1 MNRLNRL
8 LSFCVAVAFL
18 SACSSPDIIHID
30 SENISL
36 GFERKTGKLVSFT
49 DNRNDRELIDSSAV
63 KGLPWKLTAADPDV
77 FNQDEGYTVSF
88 KKRGKSSV
96 DIIWQYNAAVPLRVE
111 MSVFIE
117 KDKPMTHWR
126 ASFSGLKGVRSDEV
140 CYPVV
145 SGMYAYPN
153 ADLVQ
158 PSWLGLLTH
167 NPAANASEA
176 KPAVYTRSFPFSS
189 LQLMAVYDR
198 ESLKSGL
205 YFSSQDTTS
214 SFKSMTISMTPEH
227 IDCIAR
233 CKVPDK
239 TVTDVFS
246 PQYDI
251 LLGVFDGNWVSASA
265 IYREWAVNQ
274 RFCRESRFHNGASP
288 EWLAKTAFWIWNRGR
303 SENVLDEVED
313 FQDRLGLPVSAYWHW
328 WHGCSYD
335 EGFPEYVPP
344 REGRESFTK
353 ALERARK
360 KGIHSIVYMNSYQW
374 GDSTESWEEEG
385 AGRYAARRE
394 NGNTYRH
401 VYNLFSKKG
410 LTPMCMATQFWR
422 DKYASL
428 CDTVVNHYH
437 TDGVY
442 MDQACSGMACY
453 NPDHGH
459 PVGGGSYWHEGFVK
473 LTDQIRS
480 TFQEGADA
488 VLAGEGSAE
497 DWIPVL
503 DDFLTLE
510 PSYERYSGVTNREPI
525 PLFQA
530 VYHEYAITYGSY
542 SSLVYPPY
550 DEMWPKEFRP
560 SNSETLLPE
569 EFNLQFRMEQARAF
583 TWGMQPTLA
592 NYHSF
597 LFETRK
603 NEMEY
608 LVDLLKTRYNALDYL
623 LYGSFVDI
631 VDFPSVQLT
640 IPMSRVSI
648 YAGRT
653 GKTVTRCEKQ
663 ISTVFSAAWRSRQG
677 NLGIAISNIAD
688 EPAEVV
694 FKVEAEKYGLSGKG
708 TVSMISASGKEACG
722 QYAEG
727 DEIICQI
734 PPRSNRVLEFAE

>member
-1 MNRLNRL
+1 
-8 LSFCVAVAFL
+8 
-18 SACSSPDIIHID
+18 
-30 SENISL
+30 
-36 GFERKTGKLVSFT
+36 
-49 DNRNDRELIDSSAV
+49 
-63 KGLPWKLTAADPDV
+63 
-77 FNQDEGYTVSF
+77 
-88 KKRGKSSV
+88 
-96 DIIWQYNAAVPLRVE
+96 
-111 MSVFIE
+111 
-117 KDKPMTHWR
+117 
-126 ASFSGLKGVRSDEV
+126 
-140 CYPVV
+140 
-145 SGMYAYPN
+145 
-153 ADLVQ
+153 
-158 PSWLGLLTH
+158 
-167 NPAANASEA
+167 
-176 KPAVYTRSFPFSS
+176 
-189 LQLMAVYDR
+189 
-198 ESLKSGL
+198 
-205 YFSSQDTTS
+205 
-214 SFKSMTISMTPEH
+214 
-227 IDCIAR
+227 
-233 CKVPDK
+233 
-239 TVTDVFS
+239 
-246 PQYDI
+246 
-251 LLGVFDGNWVSASA
+251 
-265 IYREWAVNQ
+265 
-274 RFCRESRFHNGASP
+274 
-288 EWLAKTAFWIWNRGR
+288 
-303 SENVLDEVED
+303 
-313 FQDRLGLPVSAYWHW
+313 
-328 WHGCSYD
+328 
-335 EGFPEYVPP
+335 
-344 REGRESFTK
+344 
-353 ALERARK
+353 
-360 KGIHSIVYMNSYQW
+360 
-374 GDSTESWEEEG
+374 
-385 AGRYAARRE
+385 
-394 NGNTYRH
+394 
-401 VYNLFSKKG
+401 
-410 LTPMCMATQFWR
+410 MCMATQFWR

-694 FKVEAEKYGLSGKG
+694 FKVEAEKYGLPGKG
-708 TVSMISASGKEACG
+708 TVSMISASGKEARG